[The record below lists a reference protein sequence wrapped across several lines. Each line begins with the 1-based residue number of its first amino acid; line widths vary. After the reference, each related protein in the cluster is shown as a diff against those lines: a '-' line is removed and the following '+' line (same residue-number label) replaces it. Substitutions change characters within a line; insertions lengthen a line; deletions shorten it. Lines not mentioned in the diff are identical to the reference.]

1 MSRFSNRPRSQGFTL
16 LEVLIAMAIL
26 VIGVSAMAALAA
38 VMLTRGRQSRYINV
52 AETLASEKLEDL
64 NHWSTRDPEL
74 CVQAGDTSEGS
85 LSTAVTKTITCPGLG
100 VANTINYF
108 DSVSIDFNNGTS
120 CPNPSNGCFAESVA
134 NGAANGNGT
143 QYFTTTHSPSGVIPG
158 TIGGT
163 PVSSTTPPSN
173 MDFQR
178 NWLIEANTPVN
189 GTRRITVLVTMLDQS
204 VQPPV
209 RVQMSLVRQ

>member
-1 MSRFSNRPRSQGFTL
+1 MSRSSNRRPTQGFTL
-16 LEVLIAMAIL
+16 IEVMIAMAIL
-26 VIGVSAMAALAA
+26 IIGVSAMAALSA

-64 NHWSTRDPEL
+64 NHWNTTAPEL
-74 CVQAGDTSEGS
+74 CVQTGDTSEGS
-85 LSTAVTKTITCPGLG
+85 LSTPVTKSITCPGAPS
-100 VANTINYF
+100 ANTINYF
-108 DSVSIDFNNGTS
+108 DNVSIDFNNGTI

-134 NGAANGNGT
+134 NGQINTNGT
-143 QYFTTTHSPSGVIPG
+143 TYYTTTHSPSGVIPG
-158 TIGGT
+158 STTGT

-189 GTRRITVLVTMLDQS
+189 GTRRITVVVTMLDQS